1 MSKDL
6 QVALDHLVKGEWE
19 AAHVIVQEDD
29 SALASWM
36 HAVVHLQEGDTSNA
50 NYWFKRAGQPMVG
63 IAEIDHE
70 LKKIGAQIANS
81 E

>member
-1 MSKDL
+1 MPKDL